1 MRGFAHLSRV
11 QYPFWFAG
19 ALLCS
24 LCAGAYLERCFYQA
38 AENRRLEE
46 ALRSN
51 GTRSVPVPTPRESSR
66 RAEGSLVGRLEIRRL
81 GLSAI
86 VLEGS
91 DSRTLSLGVGR
102 IAETADPGQDG
113 NVVLS
118 GHRDTFFRPLRQI
131 RTGDRVTLRTPLG
144 SYRYVVEWTAVVD
157 PSDIAS
163 LKATPDRSLTLV
175 TCYPFRYV
183 GPAPQRFI
191 VRARQVAPGVN
202 NS

>member
-1 MRGFAHLSRV
+1 MRGLAHLSRV

-38 AENRRLEE
+38 AENRRLVE

-66 RAEGSLVGRLEIRRL
+66 RAAGSLVGRLEIRRL